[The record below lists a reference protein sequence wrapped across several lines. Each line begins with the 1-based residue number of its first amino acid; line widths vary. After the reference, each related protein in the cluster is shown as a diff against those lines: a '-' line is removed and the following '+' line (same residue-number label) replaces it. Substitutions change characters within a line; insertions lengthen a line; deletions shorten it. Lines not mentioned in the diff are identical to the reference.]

1 MEPSSNKRTKL
12 VNIMLLMALLV
23 FCSNSAYESEL
34 KEDDINKQQETTQ
47 EESEQELLES
57 KESEEKLLTIR
68 ENSQEDLEDR
78 RKKLELSKRK
88 EREKELSK
96 SEESKSKKTEAE
108 EIAPELFE
116 LELFE
121 REEAMEYTEQE
132 LELLATVM
140 YAEAGG
146 CDDAELYRVAN
157 VVINRVNNES
167 NIFENTIEEVI
178 YQSGQFSSVGGEAW
192 NRGPSEREF
201 EIAKDV
207 LEGRRI
213 FPEGVVWFAKK
224 HMYGE
229 VYDTPSKWHV
239 YSSL

>member
-12 VNIMLLMALLV
+12 VNIMLLIALLV
-23 FCSNSAYESEL
+23 FCSNSAYASEP
-34 KEDDINKQQETTQ
+34 KKDDINKQQETTQ
-47 EESEQELLES
+47 EKNEVELLES
-57 KESEEKLLTIR
+57 KESETKLLTVKEMR
-68 ENSQEDLEDR
+68 QEVLER
-78 RKKLELSKRK
+78 LKAEESK
-88 EREKELSK
+88 KELSEQ
-96 SEESKSKKTEAE
+96 EERETKLSKVKEKDSK
-108 EIAPELFE
+108 LFE
-116 LELFE
+116 LDLFE
-121 REEAMEYTEQE
+121 REEAMEYTDKE

-167 NIFENTIEEVI
+167 NIFKDTIEGVI

-207 LEGRRI
+207 LTGARI
-213 FPEGVVWFAKK
+213 FPEGVVWFGKK
-224 HMYGE
+224 HVYGE
-229 VYDTPSKWHV
+229 VYDTPSQWHV